1 MQNAN
6 GRATLMLTA
15 MDVDSDDIKGGLLLS
30 LAQVFIAITLG
41 EKKMLLNNMT
51 RVAITILL
59 SANF

>member
-1 MQNAN
+1 
-6 GRATLMLTA
+6 MLTA